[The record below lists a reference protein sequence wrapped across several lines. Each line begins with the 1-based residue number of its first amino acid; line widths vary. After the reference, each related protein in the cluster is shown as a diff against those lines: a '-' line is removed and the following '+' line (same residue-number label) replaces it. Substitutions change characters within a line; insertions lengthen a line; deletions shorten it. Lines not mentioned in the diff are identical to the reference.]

1 MHSIDFYGKVQCE
14 FPVAK
19 WTHLPSDSVYRAF
32 CNIDFH
38 LRLSTVLE
46 YGDVCVCVC
55 VPNILRIHREEKGRE
70 REGELMLFDLFL
82 VLTTYK

>member
-1 MHSIDFYGKVQCE
+1 M
-14 FPVAK
+14 
-19 WTHLPSDSVYRAF
+19 
-32 CNIDFH
+32 
-38 LRLSTVLE
+38 
-46 YGDVCVCVC
+46 CVC

>member
-1 MHSIDFYGKVQCE
+1 MNSQ
-14 FPVAK
+14 
-19 WTHLPSDSVYRAF
+19 WPSGH
-32 CNIDFH
+32 IFH
-38 LRLSTVLE
+38 QILYIELFATYIFTYVCLSTVWE
-46 YGDVCVCVC
+46 YGDVCVC